1 MGLFSDIGG
10 SVLGSVATSAVGD
23 VVDGAVSAVGDLLP
37 DWASGLFGDLFGES
51 GEGSLWDGINPYL
64 IASIGPCDCDG
75 APSLSGSPVQCLL
88 VDDANFEFQLSW
100 QSPFEG
106 AGPETKAPTLMAML
120 QSGELQP
127 LIDRLPSSDATSAV
141 ENLADMA
148 RGRTGVT
155 KLNST
160 QVFAAMPP
168 ARLQA
173 TLLFR
178 AWSDPQSEVE
188 DPLNALMEMALPEL
202 AEEGTLLTA
211 LIDLVTSDESI
222 TAESA
227 IEKAL
232 PSKAPTQVYLS
243 YKGKT
248 FAPLVIEQIGIPL
261 NSPSDEYG
269 RFVQIQVPVTFA
281 TLRAFDKGDWSS
293 ASSGDSSG
301 LGDALGDLASDLI
314 GGTVGDIVD
323 SIF

>member
-1 MGLFSDIGG
+1 MLNSLATDLLGG
-10 SVLGSVATSAVGD
+10 SLGG
-23 VVDGAVSAVGDLLP
+23 
-37 DWASGLFGDLFGES
+37 
-51 GEGSLWDGINPYL
+51 GSLWDGINPNL
-64 IASIGPCDCDG
+64 IANIGPCDCKG
-75 APSLSGSPVQCLL
+75 NASLAGGSVQCLM

-127 LIDRLPSSDATSAV
+127 LLERMPDSDATSAV
-141 ENLADMA
+141 ANLAELA

-173 TLLFR
+173 NLLFR
-178 AWSDPQSEVE
+178 AWSDPASEVE
-188 DPLNALMEMALPEL
+188 GPLNQLMSWALPEL

-232 PSKAPTQVYLS
+232 PSKAPTMVSLG
-243 YKGKT
+243 YKGRV
-248 FAPLVIEQIGIPL
+248 FAPLVIETVGIPL
-261 NSPSDEYG
+261 NAPSDING
-269 RFVQIQVPVTFA
+269 QFVQMQVPVTFA
-281 TLRAFDKGDWSS
+281 TLRAFDKGDWASAMGSGSS
-293 ASSGDSSG
+293 LESLA
-301 LGDALGDLASDLI
+301 GDLV
-314 GGTVGDIVD
+314 GGAVNSLMD
-323 SIF
+323 SII